1 MTETLSVSRVIK
13 ASPQSIYQAFLDPK
27 AVASWRPPQG
37 MTARVHSFDS
47 REGEGY
53 RMSFDYLEADHTVRG
68 KTAEHSDTFRGRFV
82 KLVPNRRIVE
92 EVEFESDEPAF
103 AGTMTLTTI
112 LTTVSDG
119 TEVTILCENAPGG
132 IRPSDHE
139 LGIRSS
145 LANLAAFTE

>member
-1 MTETLSVSRVIK
+1 MEALSVSRVIK
-13 ASPQSIYQAFLDPK
+13 ASPRSIYQAYLDAN
-27 AVASWRPPQG
+27 AVAAWRPPQG
-37 MTARVHSFDS
+37 MKARVHAFDG
-47 REGEGY
+47 REGGGY

-82 KLVPNRRIVE
+82 KLVPNQRIVE

-112 LTTVSDG
+112 LTAVSGG
-119 TEVTILCENAPGG
+119 TEVTILCQNAPSG